1 MGLTASLDMGSEKMV
16 MALASEEADGCR
28 LVGIK
33 IIASQG
39 IEHGIVR
46 DKDKVRACI
55 RSLVA
60 ELVKDRS
67 VDVVHV
73 ALSGKAIQVS
83 ERRVTVPLQKRV
95 VEQNDLYRA
104 EQRCADGF
112 EGSRDELVDIIPVAY
127 AVDRGEL
134 IADPIGKQGRNLEV
148 TFQVYLASY
157 DYLSELRQL
166 FDGTGIDEVVF
177 YPVVRAYT
185 EALDVKTSERD
196 FALVAL
202 GAKSMKVVLFRDRML
217 EHEVYLPLGMRT
229 VDLDIMAAFAL
240 NAGQAR
246 KLKHEYGQAL
256 RSVCKNKKLP
266 IPDTR
271 LTLESRDLAT
281 VVQSRTEELLE
292 GVVFQLQ
299 KWGFDDPEDPV
310 YLTGG
315 GSRLLDIDVLLHRFS
330 GHQVLRAMAR
340 RIQTS
345 RDEVLRTPEYLVAL
359 GLLLCARQE
368 PEEVKS
374 GLLGK
379 LKGLFGI

>member
-196 FALVAL
+196 FALVDL

-217 EHEVYLPLGMRT
+217 EYEVYLPLGMRT

-246 KLKHEYGQAL
+246 KLNTNTDRH
-256 RSVCKNKKLP
+256 C
-266 IPDTR
+266 
-271 LTLESRDLAT
+271 
-281 VVQSRTEELLE
+281 
-292 GVVFQLQ
+292 
-299 KWGFDDPEDPV
+299 
-310 YLTGG
+310 
-315 GSRLLDIDVLLHRFS
+315 
-330 GHQVLRAMAR
+330 
-340 RIQTS
+340 
-345 RDEVLRTPEYLVAL
+345 
-359 GLLLCARQE
+359 
-368 PEEVKS
+368 
-374 GLLGK
+374 
-379 LKGLFGI
+379 GLFVKIRNFQFQIPA